1 MTTFTN
7 ADERFNTLP
16 PERQGR
22 IMAKAQAMQASIRL
36 AELRKEQNTT
46 QQQLAQKLN
55 VSQSNIAQMEGRGD
69 IQLSSLLQYLH
80 AIGAKLD
87 VQAVLPNGTRVPL
100 LLE

>member
-1 MTTFTN
+1 MSTFIN
-7 ADERFNTLP
+7 ADERFNALP
-16 PERQGR
+16 PDRQAR
-22 IMAKAQAMQASIRL
+22 IIAKAQAMQASIRL

-80 AIGAKLD
+80 GIGVKLD
-87 VQAVLPNGTRVPL
+87 LQAIMPNGTRVQL
-100 LLE
+100 LAD